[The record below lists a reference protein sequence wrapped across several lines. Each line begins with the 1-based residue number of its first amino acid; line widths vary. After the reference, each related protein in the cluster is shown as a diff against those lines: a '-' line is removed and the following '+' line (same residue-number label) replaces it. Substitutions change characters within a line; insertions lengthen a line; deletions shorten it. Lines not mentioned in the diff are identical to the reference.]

1 LPPGA
6 EAKLAEDVPDSLRG
20 HATAYGFGWFLNLQ
34 DSHPSMW
41 HYGDSMG
48 FKSAILRYTRDNVT
62 VIVLCNRIDLDQGAL
77 ALKAAQLFLPAN

>member
-1 LPPGA
+1 
-6 EAKLAEDVPDSLRG
+6 
-20 HATAYGFGWFLNLQ
+20 
-34 DSHPSMW
+34 MW